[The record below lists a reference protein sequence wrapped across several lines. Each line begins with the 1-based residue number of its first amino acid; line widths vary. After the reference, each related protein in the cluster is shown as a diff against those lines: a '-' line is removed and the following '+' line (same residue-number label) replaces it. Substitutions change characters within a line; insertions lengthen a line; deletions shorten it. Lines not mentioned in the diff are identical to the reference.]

1 MTISEVSK
9 KYDITTDTLRWY
21 ERIGL
26 INGVPRKSSGLR
38 DYDEENCKTI
48 EFIKCMRNAGLS
60 IGFLQKYME
69 LFKKGDSTL
78 LERRQLLMDEREI
91 LRKQIKEMKATL
103 ERLDFKIE
111 NYDKLCDALDNSK
124 NGKNS

>member
-111 NYDKLCDALDNSK
+111 NCDKLCDALDNSK

>member
-38 DYDEENCKTI
+38 DYDEENCKTV

-103 ERLDFKIE
+103 ERLDFKID

>member
-60 IGFLQKYME
+60 IDFLQKYME

-111 NYDKLCDALDNSK
+111 NYDKLCCAIENSK